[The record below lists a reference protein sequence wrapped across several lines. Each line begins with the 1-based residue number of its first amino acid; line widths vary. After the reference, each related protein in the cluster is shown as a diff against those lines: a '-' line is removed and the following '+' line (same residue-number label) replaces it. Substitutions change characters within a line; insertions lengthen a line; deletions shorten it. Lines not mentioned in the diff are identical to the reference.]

1 MRAMIL
7 AAGFGTRM
15 RPLTY
20 TMPKLLVP
28 VCNRPLIGW
37 AVEMLLRAG
46 IRDLVVNLHHF
57 PEAIEQHVLATYDAD
72 VHFSFESEILGTGGG
87 IKRVQP
93 LLESEVDFIAVNG
106 DTIQFPD
113 YAVLRDARRE
123 RDALA
128 ALLLRHPPA
137 GDRFTPVW
145 AENGLIAGFGRN
157 GAPHPAPAA
166 PPSPRSRGEGQAR
179 SARVRGATPPKALMF
194 SGAHCIASRVFGYL
208 PEGFAGIVED
218 VYMPKLESERIAA
231 VVDDNPLWFDTGTPR
246 RLMEAS
252 TRLLDATL
260 RGETE
265 VVRGS
270 RVDGD
275 CVVAESARGRAVR
288 STIGERSAI
297 EGDVRDS
304 AVWNDCRVARGVELD
319 RCIVAHGVELKSR
332 GRYRDVLICR
342 DDPAIPRGAG
352 YLMQDGLVFAGI

>member
-7 AAGFGTRM
+7 AAGYGTRM
-15 RPLTY
+15 RPVTY
-20 TMPKLLVP
+20 TMPKLMVP

-37 AVEMLLRAG
+37 AVESLLRAG
-46 IRDLVVNLHHF
+46 IRDLIINLHHF
-57 PEAIEQHVLATYDAD
+57 PEAIEQYVLATYDAD
-72 VHFSFESEILGTGGG
+72 FHFSFEAEILGTGGG
-87 IKRVQP
+87 IKRVRT
-93 LLESEVDFIAVNG
+93 LLESDEDFVAING

-113 YAVLRDARRE
+113 YAALRNARRE
-123 RDALA
+123 EDALA
-128 ALLLRHPPA
+128 SLLLRHPPA

-145 AENGLIAGFGRN
+145 SDNGEITGFGK
-157 GAPHPAPAA
+157 GH
-166 PPSPRSRGEGQAR
+166 GE
-179 SARVRGATPPKALMF
+179 ALMF
-194 SGAHCIASRVFGYL
+194 SGAHCLASRILGML
-208 PEGFAGIVED
+208 PDGFSGVVDDAYQPALRD
-218 VYMPKLESERIAA
+218 RRERLAA

-252 TRLLDATL
+252 TKLLDATL
-260 RGETE
+260 RGETK

-270 RVDGD
+270 RIDGD

-288 STIGERSAI
+288 STIGERSVI

-342 DDPAIPRGAG
+342 DNPAIPRDAP
-352 YLMQDGLVFAGI
+352 YLVQDGLVFAAI

>member
-7 AAGFGTRM
+7 AAGYGTRM
-15 RPLTY
+15 RPVTY

-37 AVEMLLRAG
+37 AVETLLRAG
-46 IRDLVVNLHHF
+46 IRDLIINLHHF
-57 PEAIEQHVLATYDAD
+57 PEAIEQYVLAAYDAD
-72 VHFSFESEILGTGGG
+72 FHFSFEAEILGTGGG
-87 IKRVQP
+87 IKRVRT
-93 LLESEVDFIAVNG
+93 LLENDEDFIDVNG

-113 YAVLRDARRE
+113 YTALQRARRE

-145 AENGLIAGFGRN
+145 SDNGEITGFGK
-157 GAPHPAPAA
+157 GH
-166 PPSPRSRGEGQAR
+166 GE
-179 SARVRGATPPKALMF
+179 ALMF
-194 SGAHCIASRVFGYL
+194 SGAHCVASRVLGML
-208 PEGFAGIVED
+208 PDGFSGVVDDAYQPAVRDGR
-218 VYMPKLESERIAA
+218 ERLAA

-246 RLMEAS
+246 RLIEAS

-260 RGETE
+260 RGDAE

-270 RVDGD
+270 RIDGD

-288 STIGERSAI
+288 STIGERSVI

-304 AVWNDCRVARGVELD
+304 AVWNDCRVAPGVELD

-332 GRYRDVLICR
+332 GRYRDVLICK
-342 DDPAIPRGAG
+342 DDPAIPRDAG
-352 YLMQDGLVFAGI
+352 YLVQDGLVIAAI

>member
-7 AAGFGTRM
+7 AAGYGTRM

-20 TMPKLLVP
+20 TMPKLMVP

-37 AVEMLLRAG
+37 AVETFLRAG
-46 IRDLVVNLHHF
+46 IGDLIVNLHHF
-57 PEAIEQHVLATYDAD
+57 PEMIEQYLLAAYDAD
-72 VHFSFESEILGTGGG
+72 FHFSFEAEILGTGGG
-87 IKRVQP
+87 IKRVRT
-93 LLESEVDFIAVNG
+93 LLESKEDFIAVNG

-113 YAVLRDARRE
+113 YAALRNARRE

-128 ALLLRHPPA
+128 SLLLRHPPA

-145 AENGLIAGFGRN
+145 RDNGEITGFGK
-157 GAPHPAPAA
+157 GH
-166 PPSPRSRGEGQAR
+166 GE
-179 SARVRGATPPKALMF
+179 ALMF
-194 SGAHCIASRVFGYL
+194 SGAHCLASRVFRIL
-208 PEGFAGIVED
+208 PDGFSGLVDDAYQPVLRDGG
-218 VYMPKLESERIAA
+218 ERLAA
-231 VVDDNPLWFDTGTPR
+231 VVDDNPLWFDTGTLR
-246 RLMEAS
+246 RLMGAS
-252 TRLLDATL
+252 TKLLDATL
-260 RGETE
+260 RGDAE

-288 STIGERSAI
+288 STIGERSVI

-332 GRYRDVLICR
+332 GRYRDVLICK
-342 DDPAIPRGAG
+342 DDPAIPRDAG